1 MVFNRYN
8 IISIN
13 PQRKLISQNVN
24 SYVVEVLSVSRR
36 KARIT
41 AELLILPTSNCQP
54 FAGYR
59 LAIKTK
65 IDSGKIW

>member
-13 PQRKLISQNVN
+13 VQRELISQNVN
-24 SYVVEVLSVSRR
+24 SYVQEVVSVSRR

-41 AELLILPTSNCQP
+41 TELLILPTSNYQP

-59 LAIKTK
+59 LAINT
-65 IDSGKIW
+65 